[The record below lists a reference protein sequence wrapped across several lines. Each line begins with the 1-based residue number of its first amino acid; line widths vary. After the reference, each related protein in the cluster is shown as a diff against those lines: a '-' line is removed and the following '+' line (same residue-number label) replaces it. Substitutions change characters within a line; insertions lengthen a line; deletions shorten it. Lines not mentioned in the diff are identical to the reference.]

1 MFSLLLIAAQ
11 CIITFSALEQQVLF
25 AVIQT
30 FNFNSTIFD
39 SLSAENVVKIVFTNL
54 VDFLPADYLME
65 MMIPR
70 KEVMLC
76 SNAVFHNSTW
86 LVG

>member
-39 SLSAENVVKIVFTNL
+39 SISAENVVKIVSTNL
-54 VDFLPADYLME
+54 VDFSPADYIME
-65 MMIPR
+65 MMISR
-70 KEVMLC
+70 KEVMLG
-76 SNAVFHNSTW
+76 NAKLFFTIVQ
-86 LVG
+86 G